1 MTGFPEGLETRHTDA
16 ALSRLVTGEVI
27 QMSQPFHFRPPFGEL
42 CAEAQALGEQAID
55 IVICSSLPN
64 RFDGFLHG
72 EVEAVAGC
80 RAYIIAF
87 QRRCTG
93 EHNVRTPRRGGP
105 PRLVDDD
112 GFRLLPCTQEAVQIL
127 DFVEGIATAPVD
139 QPDVW
144 IGQPA
149 TIKIKGGT
157 RIQQHIA
164 APRRRD
170 IRLHRIGT
178 DRQVRYWQS
187 GVRIADASCRAIT
200 EPKAPAREPDL
211 T

>member
-1 MTGFPEGLETRHTDA
+1 MTGFPEGVETRHTDA
-16 ALSRLVTGEVI
+16 ALGRLVTDEVI
-27 QMSQPFHFRPPFGEL
+27 QMSEPFHFRPPFGEL
-42 CAEAQALGEQAID
+42 CAEAQALSEQAID
-55 IVICSSLPN
+55 IVIGSSFPD

-72 EVEAVAGC
+72 EVEAVAGR

-93 EHNVRTPRRGGP
+93 EHNVCTPRRWGP
-105 PRLVDDD
+105 PRLVNDD
-112 GFRLLPCTQEAVQIL
+112 GIRFLPGTEEAVQIL
-127 DFVEGIATAPVD
+127 DFVEGVAAAPID

-149 TIKIKGGT
+149 TIKIKDGT

-178 DRQVRYWQS
+178 DRQLRYWQS
-187 GVRIADASCRAIT
+187 GVRIADASCRAIA